1 MVPEPQLLI
10 LAAEKR
16 ELAGIPA
23 APVAAPV
30 VRFLAEA
37 TLNNQPTLLAANGPG
52 RSNAA
57 AALTAL
63 ADLHP
68 LSAVVSVGYVG
79 ALDPSFAIG
88 DIVIPSDIR
97 AAHSKVEYPVSL
109 QVVPPNDVR
118 FQTGRLVTIDRVA
131 QTADEK
137 RTLARDHAAS
147 AVDME
152 ASAVFETAQ
161 ALGLPAAAVRVVS
174 DRAEVDFP
182 FDFNR
187 ARRPDGTFSGWKIV
201 RQAGWKPYDW
211 RRLLQL
217 KRDADVASRSLTA
230 FLSQCRFQTQ

>member
-16 ELAGIPA
+16 ELAGLSSEPVPD
-23 APVAAPV
+23 AP
-30 VRFLAEA
+30 VRFLEKA
-37 TLNNQPTLLAANGPG
+37 TLNDQSVLLAANGPG

-57 AALTAL
+57 AALNAL
-63 ADLHP
+63 ADRYA
-68 LSAVVSVGYVG
+68 LSAVISTGYVG

-88 DIVIPSDIR
+88 DIVLASNVR

-118 FQTGRLVTIDRVA
+118 FQNGRLVTIDRVA

-147 AVDME
+147 IVDME

-174 DRAEVDFP
+174 DRADVDFP

>member
-16 ELAGIPA
+16 ELSGIPA
-23 APVAAPV
+23 EPVPNASI
-30 VRFLAEA
+30 RFLAKT
-37 TLNNQPTLLAANGPG
+37 TLHNQSVLLAANGPG
-52 RSNAA
+52 RPNAA
-57 AALTAL
+57 SALKAL
-63 ADLHP
+63 ADQYL
-68 LSAVVSVGYVG
+68 LSGVVSSGYVG
-79 ALDPSFAIG
+79 ALDASFAVG
-88 DIVIPSDIR
+88 DIVVPSAVRDAR
-97 AAHSKVEYPVSL
+97 SQVEYPVSL

-137 RTLARDHAAS
+137 RALARDHAAS

-152 ASAVFETAQ
+152 ASGVFEAAQ
-161 ALGLPAAAVRVVS
+161 SLGLPAAAVRVVS
-174 DRAEVDFP
+174 DRADVDFP

-230 FLSQCRFQTQ
+230 FLSQCRFQTP